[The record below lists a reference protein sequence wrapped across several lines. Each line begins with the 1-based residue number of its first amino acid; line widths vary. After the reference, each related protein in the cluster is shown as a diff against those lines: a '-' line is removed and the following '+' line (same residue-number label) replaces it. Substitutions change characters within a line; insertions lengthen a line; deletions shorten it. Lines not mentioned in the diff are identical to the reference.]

1 MSATVVISDGLNR
14 DRRPHVA
21 GPSGYWLSG
30 RYTLATTSLDETDD
44 KVILDKFPA
53 RGRVMDGFVIVD
65 DLDSATSLIWD
76 LSTATALDGT
86 VGTVLISN
94 STAGQAAGSDELDAG
109 ARGTAIDGDYL
120 MWHTNTASG
129 TPVSG
134 EVEWH
139 ILVVEDNNL
148 ETHSSSITSA
158 QAGAPGEDLT

>member
-1 MSATVVISDGLNR
+1 MSAAVVISNGLNR
-14 DRRPHVA
+14 DRRSHVP
-21 GPSGYWLSG
+21 GPGGYWMSG
-30 RYTLATTSLDETDD
+30 RYTLATTNLDDTDD

-53 RGRVMDGFVIVD
+53 RGRLMGGFVIVD

-76 LSTATALDGT
+76 LSTASALDGT

-94 STAGQAAGSDELDAG
+94 STTGQAAGSDEIDVT
-109 ARGTAIDGDYL
+109 ARGTDVGGKYL

-139 ILVVEDNNL
+139 LEIVEDNDL
-148 ETHSSSITSA
+148 QTFSGSITSA